1 MVNMAENETILAS
14 SDHWDIVKPYKKIV
28 ELRFYCSACHHRVV
42 LRSPRGSSNW
52 YHYYFDKESRQLIS
66 RVQCPCGCMVPNGP
80 DFNERAIAYKKLEML
95 RR

>member
-1 MVNMAENETILAS
+1 MVAENEMILAQGIG
-14 SDHWDIVKPYKKIV
+14 WEIVKPYKKIV
-28 ELRFYCSACHHRVV
+28 ELRFYCPTCYHRVV